1 MKKNWRIINYTMKAL
16 LIATGRGIGGDAKVT
31 MNTADALEDAGFECE
46 FALDKTAPGL
56 LFKKYNRTW
65 HKISIPVAGGHAASK
80 INMFKAALRTV
91 TALPKAVR
99 LIRETQPDVVVGI
112 IGGGAVIGCLS
123 AKIAGVPAVGLLI
136 TPMDGKVCT
145 KLNFNIPLPE
155 STLYMKDDLYANQ
168 ESCFYPVDP
177 SVVDGNKEVALS
189 KLPNEYDPNK
199 KSVLFS
205 SGSSLFEK
213 TVQGAV
219 ALSEAKGDELN
230 ILVTGAPLEERYNEL
245 LDNGKIIN
253 LGFIDWISDLY
264 NLVDLVVLTDDGN
277 MVLEATAC
285 KVPII
290 AIRGVKYGKS
300 HNMGKIFPG
309 AVIESELEDLIPT
322 FEDVFSHL
330 DEISSNANKF
340 GDEILSTPAKIA
352 SIIKREAKK

>member
-1 MKKNWRIINYTMKAL
+1 MKAL
-16 LIATGRGIGGDAKVT
+16 LIVTGRGLGGDAKIT
-31 MNTADALEDAGFECE
+31 MNTADALEEAGFECE

-65 HKISIPVAGGHAASK
+65 HKISIPAAGGHAASK
-80 INMFKAALRTV
+80 INMIKAALRTLF
-91 TALPKAVR
+91 ALPKAVR
-99 LIRETQPDVVVGI
+99 LIRKTRPDVVVGI
-112 IGGGAVIGCLS
+112 IGGGAVIGCLG

-136 TPMDGKVCT
+136 TPMDAKVCT
-145 KLNFNIPLPE
+145 KLNFNIPLTE
-155 STLYMKDDLYANQ
+155 SPLYMKDDLYGNQ
-168 ESCFYPVDP
+168 DSCFFPIDP
-177 SVVDGNKEVALS
+177 SVTDGDKNIALS
-189 KLPNEYDPNK
+189 KLPKEYDPNK

-230 ILVTGAPLEERYNEL
+230 ILVAGNPLEKRYGEL

-253 LGFIDWISDLY
+253 LGFIDWIRDLY
-264 NLVDLVVLTDDGN
+264 NLVDLVVLTDDGT
-277 MVLEATAC
+277 MVHEAIAC

-290 AIRGVKYGKS
+290 AIKGVKYGRS
-300 HNMGKIFPG
+300 HDMGKIFPG

-322 FEDVFSHL
+322 FDDVFSHL

-340 GDEILSTPAKIA
+340 GDEVLSTPAKIA
-352 SIIKREAKK
+352 SIIKREAE